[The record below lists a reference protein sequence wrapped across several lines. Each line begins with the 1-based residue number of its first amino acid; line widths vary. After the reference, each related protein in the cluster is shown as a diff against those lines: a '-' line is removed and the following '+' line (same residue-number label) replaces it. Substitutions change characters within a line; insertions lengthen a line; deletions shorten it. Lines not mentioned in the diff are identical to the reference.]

1 MPCHSQA
8 NHRSDGFLLDSWFL
22 GPTPS
27 TPLKWDHCRW
37 RSTQLTDSMF
47 PLLWACIHLRCSKH
61 HRVQLTS
68 YLQGSSDPGQT
79 PSASAPAPR
88 PVRSDPD
95 MTLIVTRTTFN
106 QILIKEYIFTLYT
119 EIGLAELNLLDST
132 VSQPHVIFSRTRF
145 SLPAHISILPA
156 RFHSIHL
163 PYRTPGYPVSQRCPN
178 LHLQHISH
186 WSSPFQ
192 PCILSHSPLHYLLS
206 SLVPL
211 CFLEGK

>member
-1 MPCHSQA
+1 
-8 NHRSDGFLLDSWFL
+8 
-22 GPTPS
+22 
-27 TPLKWDHCRW
+27 
-37 RSTQLTDSMF
+37 
-47 PLLWACIHLRCSKH
+47 
-61 HRVQLTS
+61 
-68 YLQGSSDPGQT
+68 
-79 PSASAPAPR
+79 
-88 PVRSDPD
+88 

-132 VSQPHVIFSRTRF
+132 VSQPHVIFSRNRF

-211 CFLEGK
+211 CFLEGKWEKTSSGPRDRSLTALALSSSWFCQSEGIFQGCH